1 MSVNISM
8 KTFIVKKKT
17 LCRILCAAAAMLIN
31 MYLIYYFLAVPQ
43 VNSLAVRLDYEAMTA
58 NNIQVFY
65 SAEPEPAF
73 SEENSVV
80 FEYSQAGETLELYV
94 TVPVE
99 LTYLRIDFG
108 EKNGVSVL
116 KSFALCINNETVNM
130 ELPSVPML
138 TNQVDNVRSEDGA
151 LVITAA
157 DGDPYIVFSADNLG
171 ISNGMSHYSS
181 RQKIMNIF
189 MALFLCIAVDLTAA
203 AIIRYLDEIIGL
215 PLKIYRDRKMFA
227 ELVKNDFQA
236 RFAGSY
242 FGIFWAFVQP
252 LITMTLY
259 WFVFQV
265 GLRAGNVSDYPFILF
280 LMSGMI
286 PWLYFSEALSSS
298 TNSLTEYS
306 YLVKK
311 VVFNVEIIP
320 ALKTASALFVHVA
333 FVALLAV
340 ICTAYGYFP
349 SLYWLQLLY
358 YIPCTAF
365 LALGLSYITASCTA
379 FFKDTVQIV
388 NILLTIGVWLTPV
401 MWNPVGT
408 IPEAL
413 HAVFKLNPIYYIV
426 DGFRDCFLAKVW
438 FWEKPVWTTGFWLIS
453 VSVYIIG
460 VKLFNKLKVHFAD
473 VL

>member
-1 MSVNISM
+1 MKNIH
-8 KTFIVKKKT
+8 IKKKK
-17 LCRILCAAAAMLIN
+17 LCKILCAVVMIFIN
-31 MYLIYYFLAVPQ
+31 LYLIYYFLQKPQ
-43 VNSLAVRLDYEAMTA
+43 INDMAIKICFESSAA
-58 NNIQVFY
+58 NNIQLFY
-65 SAEPEPAF
+65 SADPEPVF
-73 SEENSVV
+73 SEDSSVT
-80 FEYSQAGETLELYV
+80 FEYSQPNIPIELY
-94 TVPVE
+94 TKLPTD

-108 EKNGVSVL
+108 DTAGESILTDL
-116 KSFALCINNETVNM
+116 KLIINNREMNINISGD
-130 ELPSVPML
+130 P
-138 TNQVDNVRSEDGA
+138 
-151 LVITAA
+151 VITSFIDSIQNDSGRLLITAE
-157 DGDPYIVFSADNLG
+157 DGDPYIVFSSDEMM
-171 ISNGMSHYSS
+171 ISELEENHMES
-181 RQKIMNIF
+181 QKRKNIIF
-189 MALFLCIAVDLTAA
+189 AVLLCISADIAAVVFILNF
-203 AIIRYLDEIIGL
+203 DELIGL
-215 PLKIYRDRKMFA
+215 PLTIFRERRLFTN
-227 ELVKNDFQA
+227 LVKNDFQA

-252 LITMTLY
+252 LITMALY

-286 PWLYFSEALSSS
+286 PWMYFSESLSSS
-298 TNSLTEYS
+298 TNSLAEYS

-311 VVFNVEIIP
+311 VVFKIEIIP
-320 ALKTASALFVHVA
+320 ALKTASSLFVHIA
-333 FVALLAV
+333 FVILLAV
-340 ICTAYGYFP
+340 ICTAYGYTP

-379 FFKDTVQIV
+379 FFKDTIQIV

-408 IPEAL
+408 IPESL
-413 HAVFKLNPIYYIV
+413 HTVFRLNPVYYIV

-438 FWEKPVWTTGFWLIS
+438 FWEKPIWTVAFWLIS
-453 VSVYIIG
+453 VSVYIVG